1 MHADSIHWILIKE
14 CVRIELPQA
23 YTRDLT
29 VHDREFLVSTGTQRF
44 LYAVR
49 DSGTHLVPLD
59 IPREP
64 GHSSAYSMVTAVTRN
79 YPEPGAVHWYLFS
92 HGDLSAIDTE
102 RAHQLASHG

>member
-14 CVRIELPQA
+14 CVRIDLPQA

-29 VHDREFLVSTGTQRF
+29 VHDREFLVRTGTQRF

-49 DSGTHLVPLD
+49 DSGTHVIPLD
-59 IPREP
+59 KPAFP
-64 GHSSAYSMVTAVTRN
+64 AYSMVASVTRN